1 MPNPGE
7 KHLYLQAPEVHA
19 YLDFRE
25 LRIRTMLLGFV
36 YSEIFIFISISVN
49 CDLRIRAGQMWQFVI
64 PVFVTG
70 SFYM

>member
-7 KHLYLQAPEVHA
+7 KHLYLQAQEVHA

-36 YSEIFIFISISVN
+36 YSEIFIFISILLKPLS
-49 CDLRIRAGQMWQFVI
+49 LSLWIFVSLHFKRNI
-64 PVFVTG
+64 L
-70 SFYM
+70 